1 MKVMVIE
8 IKLSF
13 EEYLNKI
20 RAYLKDI
27 IDDLKKPDTWKMQL
41 TIAIKFLSSKI
52 NEEER
57 MMHSKSNN
65 VKIAINDK
73 EDEVIEEHLQSL
85 FPRYHIRLGT
95 SVKSSDFLITSVV
108 K

>member
-1 MKVMVIE
+1 M
-8 IKLSF
+8 S
-13 EEYLNKI
+13 
-20 RAYLKDI
+20 
-27 IDDLKKPDTWKMQL
+27 DTWKMQL
-41 TIAIKFLSSKI
+41 TISIKFLSSKV

-65 VKIAINDK
+65 VKITINDK

-85 FPRYHIRLGT
+85 FPRYHMRLKHQLKVMI
-95 SVKSSDFLITSVV
+95 SYLIVVAYSITNVV

>member
-1 MKVMVIE
+1 
-8 IKLSF
+8 
-13 EEYLNKI
+13 
-20 RAYLKDI
+20 
-27 IDDLKKPDTWKMQL
+27 MQL
-41 TIAIKFLSSKI
+41 TISIKFLSSKV

-65 VKIAINDK
+65 VKITINDK

-85 FPRYHIRLGT
+85 FPRYHMRLKHQLKVMI
-95 SVKSSDFLITSVV
+95 SYLIVVAYSITNVV

>member
-1 MKVMVIE
+1 
-8 IKLSF
+8 
-13 EEYLNKI
+13 
-20 RAYLKDI
+20 
-27 IDDLKKPDTWKMQL
+27 MQL
-41 TIAIKFLSSKI
+41 TIAIKFLSSKV

-65 VKIAINDK
+65 VKITINDK

-85 FPRYHIRLGT
+85 FPRYHMRLKHQLKVVI
-95 SVKSSDFLITSVV
+95 SYLIVVVYSITNVV

>member
-1 MKVMVIE
+1 
-8 IKLSF
+8 
-13 EEYLNKI
+13 
-20 RAYLKDI
+20 
-27 IDDLKKPDTWKMQL
+27 MQL
-41 TIAIKFLSSKI
+41 TISIKFLSSKV

-65 VKIAINDK
+65 VKITINDK

-85 FPRYHIRLGT
+85 FPRYHMRLKHQLKVVI
-95 SVKSSDFLITSVV
+95 SYLIVVVYSITNVV

>member
-1 MKVMVIE
+1 
-8 IKLSF
+8 
-13 EEYLNKI
+13 
-20 RAYLKDI
+20 
-27 IDDLKKPDTWKMQL
+27 MQL
-41 TIAIKFLSSKI
+41 TIAIKILSSKV

-65 VKIAINDK
+65 VKITINDK

-85 FPRYHIRLGT
+85 FPRYHIRLKHQLKVVI
-95 SVKSSDFLITSVV
+95 SYLIVVVYSIANVV